1 MINGQNLFDRPVKN
15 NLKTYG
21 SIQKIPLGQGY
32 DYTTDC
38 LLDYNYFQNYFR

>member
-1 MINGQNLFDRPVKN
+1 MINGQNVFDRPVKN
-15 NLKTYG
+15 NLKTYD

-38 LLDYNYFQNYFR
+38 LLDYNYFKNYFR